1 MLKMPNTFTNREY
14 GELLGDTE
22 ETYKEFTQ
30 FLLNKQPNLSEIE
43 LQDIWKGYQEYLDDD
58 IANYPSGYE
67 SI

>member
-1 MLKMPNTFTNREY
+1 MPNIFTNREY

-22 ETYKEFTQ
+22 ETYKEFIQ
-30 FLLNKQPNLSEIE
+30 FLLNKQPNLSEME

-58 IANYPSGYE
+58 ITNYPSGYE